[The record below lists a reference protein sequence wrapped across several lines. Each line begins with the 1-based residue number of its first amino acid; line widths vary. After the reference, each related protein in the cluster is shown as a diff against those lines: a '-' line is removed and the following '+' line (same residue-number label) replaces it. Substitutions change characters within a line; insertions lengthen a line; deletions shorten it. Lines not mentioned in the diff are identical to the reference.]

1 MNSKALHSSLVWT
14 SALLFATG
22 AFAQTPKAPT
32 AAASPGCTLK
42 QRVGLT
48 DIEIVYSRPG
58 VKGRKIFG
66 GLVPYGQVWRTGANE
81 ATRISFSGPVKVN
94 GSDVPAGTYGL
105 FTIPSEKEWTVIL
118 NKTPAQWGS
127 FKYDPAADLVRV
139 KTAATSLSEPV
150 ETFTIDIND
159 IRNDSAT
166 LNFIWEK
173 TRVQVN
179 LSIEKTA
186 MQK

>member
-1 MNSKALHSSLVWT
+1 MDA
-14 SALLFATG
+14 G
-22 AFAQTPKAPT
+22 AVRVHQ
-32 AAASPGCTLK
+32 AAA
-42 QRVGLT
+42 RREV
-48 DIEIVYSRPG
+48 
-58 VKGRKIFG
+58 
-66 GLVPYGQVWRTGANE
+66 A
-81 ATRISFSGPVKVN
+81 GPVLRHR
-94 GSDVPAGTYGL
+94 GPDL
-105 FTIPSEKEWTVIL
+105 R
-118 NKTPAQWGS
+118 
-127 FKYDPAADLVRV
+127 DPAADLVRV
-139 KTAATSLSEPV
+139 KAAATSLSEPV